1 MTYATYEILGS
12 EPVELIHIAY
22 GTSHWYWTSSEQ
34 SIVKGAD
41 TYVPTAVVSGRI
53 AADEEA
59 QTNFIELTVD
69 PSNPVAVLFV
79 NNQPSVQ
86 ISVTIFRKQRSDAE
100 FITVFQGIINNCI
113 FEDEK
118 ARLVCSP
125 MQDVMKRKIG
135 AMLYQPTCNNRLF
148 DNRCQVV
155 KATWT
160 FSYAILSFPAQPVA
174 GGQTIQLV
182 AAAGTFFS
190 GAKLNWLKAG
200 TAQFGTQ
207 RQMIT
212 DHTGDTITLIDQLD
226 GVIVGSTLTLYA
238 GCDKLNTTCRD
249 KFSNLTHF
257 EGFANIPVN
266 NPFTAS
272 LSGT

>member
-1 MTYATYEILGS
+1 MSYATYEVLGS
-12 EPVELIHIAY
+12 EPTELIHIAY
-22 GTSHWYWTSSEQ
+22 GATHWYWTSSEQ

-69 PSNPVAVLFV
+69 PINPVAALFV
-79 NNQPSVQ
+79 NNQPSTP
-86 ISVTIFRKQRSDAE
+86 ISVTIFRKQRSDIE

-125 MQDVMKRKIG
+125 MQDVVKRKI
-135 AMLYQPTCNNRLF
+135 ASMLYQVTCNNRLF

-155 KATWT
+155 RATWT
-160 FSYAILSFPAQPVA
+160 FTYNILSFPAQPVA

-182 AAAGTFFS
+182 AAAGTFFT
-190 GAKLNWLKAG
+190 GAKLNWLKGG

-226 GVIVGSTLTLYA
+226 SIVIGSTLTLYA

-249 KFSNLTHF
+249 KFSNLSRF
-257 EGFANIPVN
+257 QGFANAPLN
-266 NPFTAS
+266 NPFEQG
-272 LSGT
+272 LF